1 MSPAAPGSSIALV
14 SNRRWP
20 FRLPTVELAI
30 EAGGLRASPIADDVV
45 PWDAVRATPM
55 VYRDGEGNRWGA
67 TLALRL
73 GDRRPLFLYAT
84 SNEQWQAAPME
95 TFRRP
100 GYRIEPA
107 GWERLI
113 AALRERRIV
122 TL

>member
-1 MSPAAPGSSIALV
+1 MSPPPAGAPIALV

-30 EAGGLRASPIADDVV
+30 ADDGLRAPPVADAVV
-45 PWDAVRATPM
+45 PWTEVRATPF
-55 VYRDGEGNRWGA
+55 VYVDGERNRWGA

-84 SNEQWQAAPME
+84 SNEQWRAEPIE

-100 GYRIEPA
+100 AYRVDDD
-107 GWERLI
+107 GWARLI

-122 TL
+122 RL